1 MERTLF
7 NMFFWLKFLACE
19 ENVYLNGDRSK
30 TNAKTDFA
38 NQYNDNRME
47 TPAIRVVNVFIEN
60 DEYIMLCVVV
70 GIN

>member
-1 MERTLF
+1 MRRKRLPK
-7 NMFFWLKFLACE
+7 W
-19 ENVYLNGDRSK
+19 RSK

-38 NQYNDNRME
+38 NQYKDNCME

>member
-1 MERTLF
+1 MRRKRLPKWRSIEDKR
-7 NMFFWLKFLACE
+7 
-19 ENVYLNGDRSK
+19 ENRFRK
-30 TNAKTDFA
+30 PE
-38 NQYNDNRME
+38 YNDNCME

>member
-38 NQYNDNRME
+38 NQYNCME

>member
-1 MERTLF
+1 M
-7 NMFFWLKFLACE
+7 AI
-19 ENVYLNGDRSK
+19 DRRQTRKQISQ
-30 TNAKTDFA
+30 TM
-38 NQYNDNRME
+38 QYNDNCME

>member
-30 TNAKTDFA
+30 TNGKTDFA
-38 NQYNDNRME
+38 NQYNDNCME

>member
-7 NMFFWLKFLACE
+7 NKFVWLKFLACE

-38 NQYNDNRME
+38 NQYNDNCME

-60 DEYIMLCVVV
+60 DEYIMLCAFVW
-70 GIN
+70 IN